1 MRSQISEAKQLA
13 PEFDCVI
20 IVVGNDFSDEGEYIS
35 PGGMDD
41 FLAPV
46 LEGYKNMGKPIQA
59 ALMKFMRGRQQQQM
73 ERDVGGDRQNLS
85 LKTEEIRLIE
95 EVGAL
100 NPNTVVSL
108 VCGSMIMIDDWADQ
122 VPAILY
128 SWYSGMEGGTALA
141 RIFFGD
147 VNPSGKLPFSIP
159 RDVKHLPYFSSTDQE
174 IDYDLY
180 HGYTLLDKNGHEPNY
195 PFGFGLSYTRFAY
208 QELRIEK
215 RDESVDISVK
225 VSNTGDRA
233 GEEIV
238 QVYVG
243 MENSKVERQKKLL
256 KGFEKVRI
264 PAGETKDITISVPF
278 DELRYYDIV
287 EKQWVLEAGNYTFMI
302 GSNSAD
308 ESLLKA
314 RVNL

>member
-1 MRSQISEAKQLA
+1 
-13 PEFDCVI
+13 
-20 IVVGNDFSDEGEYIS
+20 
-35 PGGMDD
+35 
-41 FLAPV
+41 
-46 LEGYKNMGKPIQA
+46 
-59 ALMKFMRGRQQQQM
+59 M
-73 ERDVGGDRQNLS
+73 ERDAGGDRQNLS
-85 LKTEEIRLIE
+85 LKTEEIMLIE

-108 VCGSMIMIDDWADQ
+108 VCGSMIMVDDWADQ

-141 RIFFGD
+141 RILFGD

-159 RDVKHLPYFSSTDQE
+159 KDVKHLPYFSSTDQE

-180 HGYTLLDKNGHEPNY
+180 HGYTLLDKNEYEPNY

-225 VSNTGDRA
+225 VSNTGDRV
-233 GEEIV
+233 GEEIA

-264 PAGETKDITISVPF
+264 PAGETVDITISVPF
-278 DELRYYDIV
+278 EELRYYDIV

-308 ESLLKA
+308 ESLLQA